1 MITSSAVPDAALRL
15 LVENGFDA
23 TSVDALAQ
31 AAGISRSTFFR
42 RFGSKEEMVFADQE
56 MIIHHLETMLATSHA
71 KPAQT
76 LVNAGLV
83 VFDQHTARPEAAA
96 LRHRLLQEV
105 PSLRDREL
113 VSTHRYERAFRNH
126 LRDRGLYDL
135 PHGRALCI
143 AFASGVVS
151 VHNDHLRRW
160 LRNPEDTRRPELERE
175 LQALAALFV
184 PALEPSDEPERV
196 PTTTVVITVSGGATD
211 TEAVVDQV
219 REALNR
225 ANG

>member
-15 LVENGFDA
+15 LVEKGFDA

-56 MIIHHLETMLATSHA
+56 MIIHHLETMLATSSVG
-71 KPAQT
+71 PVQSM
-76 LVNAGLV
+76 VNAGLV
-83 VFDQHTARPEAAA
+83 VFDQHTARPEAAS
-96 LRHRLLQEV
+96 LRHQLLLDV

-113 VSTHRYERAFRNH
+113 VSIHRYERVFRNH

-135 PHGRALCI
+135 VHGRAMCI

-160 LRNPEDTRRPELERE
+160 LRHPEETRRPELERE
-175 LQALAALFV
+175 LLALGTLFTPV
-184 PALEPSDEPERV
+184 LEPTDEPARV
-196 PTTTVVITVSGGATD
+196 QPTTVVITISGDAPD

-219 REALNR
+219 RNALN
-225 ANG
+225 GTH